1 MKSKTKKDTK
11 KDTTARETFYSIIPE
26 KEKKSLSFPFLSF
39 LYLHSSFEKYRKIN
53 IQGLII
59 HSCENMQSLCKLF
72 KHGFFA
78 LFISSFTVPLSI

>member
-1 MKSKTKKDTK
+1 
-11 KDTTARETFYSIIPE
+11 
-26 KEKKSLSFPFLSF
+26 
-39 LYLHSSFEKYRKIN
+39 LHSSFEKYRKIN